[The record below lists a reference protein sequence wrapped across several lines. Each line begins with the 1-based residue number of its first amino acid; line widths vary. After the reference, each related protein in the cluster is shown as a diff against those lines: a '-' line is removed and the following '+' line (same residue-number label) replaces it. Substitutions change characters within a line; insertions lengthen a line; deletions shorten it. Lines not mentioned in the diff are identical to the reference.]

1 MIYLD
6 NASTT
11 YVYPEVINAINE
23 TLTNY
28 WGNPSNLYDFGQE
41 SKKLIDNA
49 REIIANCLNCEPCE
63 IFFTS
68 GASEGNAWGL
78 HQRAKCLCSPYEHH
92 SIKEN
97 KKTIMVD
104 EDYLERTKK
113 VAFSMQ
119 GYYKREYKNY
129 VYAHMLASNET
140 GEIFDVK
147 PLFNLAHE
155 YEMFTLCDM
164 TQCFGNMKINV
175 KEYDADM
182 CVFSGHKFHAPKG
195 IGMVYINKD
204 VQEKIIP
211 LISGTQQGGLR
222 AGTENIAY
230 IHGIAIAAKLA
241 YEEASAKALLSGQLQ
256 EHIIN
261 KLNSSGIPYII
272 NKGKNNLYSTLNIA
286 LKNVESEVL
295 QMMLNDKGIYIGVGS
310 GCNNGLFEDNATLKE
325 MGVDPEYIRGPIR
338 FSFSMRNTVEEVE
351 IATEE
356 LIQAYNSLVI

>member
-11 YVYPEVINAINE
+11 YIYPEVISAINDV
-23 TLTNY
+23 LKNY

-41 SKKLIDNA
+41 SKILINKSK
-49 REIIANCLNCEPCE
+49 EIIAGCLKCSSEE

-68 GASEGNAWGL
+68 GSSEGNAWGL
-78 HQRAKCLCSPYEHH
+78 AQGIKCLCSPYEHH
-92 SIKEN
+92 NITEN
-97 KKTIMVD
+97 KKTIVVD
-104 EDYLERTKK
+104 EDYLERTQK
-113 VAFSMQ
+113 VSWDIQ
-119 GYYKREYKNY
+119 SWYKNTFKNY

-140 GEIFDVK
+140 GEIFNVK
-147 PLFNLAHE
+147 PLFDLAHK
-155 YEMFTLCDM
+155 YGMFTLCDM
-164 TQCFGNMKINV
+164 TQAFGNMKINV
-175 KEYDADM
+175 KEYGADM

-230 IHGIAIAAKLA
+230 IHGLGIAAKMA
-241 YEEASAKALLSGQLQ
+241 CDEAPAKALLSGQLQ
-256 EHIIN
+256 EYIIN
-261 KLNSSGIPYII
+261 KLNSSGIPYVI

-295 QMMLNDKGIYIGVGS
+295 QMMLNDKGIYVGVGS

-338 FSFSMRNTVEEVE
+338 FSFSMMNTIEDVE

-356 LIQAYNSLVI
+356 LIKAYKSLVE

>member
-11 YVYPEVINAINE
+11 YVYPEVINAINDV
-23 TLTNY
+23 LTNY
-28 WGNPSNLYDFGQE
+28 WGNPSNIYDFGQE
-41 SKKLIDNA
+41 SKLLIDKA
-49 REIIANCLNCEPCE
+49 KETIANCLCCDPCE

-68 GASEGNAWGL
+68 GSSEGNAWGL
-78 HQRAKCLCSPYEHH
+78 AQGIKCLCSPYEHH
-92 SIKEN
+92 NITEN
-97 KKTIMVD
+97 KKTIIVD
-104 EDYLERTKK
+104 EDYLERTKG
-113 VAFSMQ
+113 VSYAMQ
-119 GYYKREYKNY
+119 GYYKDTYKNY

-140 GEIFDVK
+140 GEIFNVK

-155 YEMFTLCDM
+155 YGMFTLCDM

-195 IGMVYINKD
+195 IGMVYINKNI
-204 VQEKIIP
+204 QKKITP

-230 IHGIAIAAKLA
+230 IHGLAIAAKLA
-241 YEEASAKALLSGQLQ
+241 CEEAPAKALLSGQLQ
-256 EHIIN
+256 ERIIN
-261 KLNSSGIPYII
+261 KLNSSGTPYVV
-272 NKGKNNLYSTLNIA
+272 NKGKNNLYSTLSIA

-295 QMMLNDKGIYIGVGS
+295 QMMLNDKGIYVGVGS

-338 FSFSMRNTVEEVE
+338 FSFSMMNTIEDVE
-351 IATEE
+351 IATDE
-356 LIQAYNSLVI
+356 LIKAYNSLVG